1 MIKVITGPMYS
12 AKSSRLINEY
22 NNIWNKSRV
31 KLFKPS
37 KDTREF
43 SKIHSRDSKSD
54 IPCKV
59 ISDLNDI
66 LKEIDDNTSTVFID
80 EVQFLTGSVDVLTS
94 LSVDNGIDFYIAG
107 LNQTSEQKPFGIMPD
122 ILAVADEIEHCV
134 AYCYDCNKHNA
145 KYTYCLQN
153 KTEDVLVGSTMYIPL
168 CSQCLY
174 KRKHIIEE
182 D

>member
-12 AKSSRLINEY
+12 AKSSRLISEY
-22 NNIWNKSRV
+22 NNIWNKDRV
-31 KLFKPS
+31 KCFKPS

-43 SKIHSRDSKSD
+43 SRIHSRDSKSD

-66 LKEIDDNTSTVFID
+66 VEYIDENTSTVFID
-80 EVQFLTGSVDVLTS
+80 EVQFLTGSVKVLSELS
-94 LSVDNGIDFYIAG
+94 LKGVDFYIAG

-122 ILAVADEIEHCV
+122 VLAVADEIEHCV

-145 KYTYCLQN
+145 KYTYCLQDKN
-153 KTEDVLVGSTMYIPL
+153 EDVLVGNNMYIPL
-168 CSQCLY
+168 CSSCLY
-174 KRKHIIEE
+174 KRNMEV
-182 D
+182 

>member
-1 MIKVITGPMYS
+1 MYS

-59 ISDLNDI
+59 ISDLNDMVTI
-66 LKEIDDNTSTVFID
+66 KNLSSFVEHKAIKE
-80 EVQFLTGSVDVLTS
+80 SVD
-94 LSVDNGIDFYIAG
+94 
-107 LNQTSEQKPFGIMPD
+107 
-122 ILAVADEIEHCV
+122 IEKIKC
-134 AYCYDCNKHNA
+134 AF
-145 KYTYCLQN
+145 
-153 KTEDVLVGSTMYIPL
+153 S
-168 CSQCLY
+168 
-174 KRKHIIEE
+174 
-182 D
+182 